1 MDRRE
6 LLKLLTSAAG
16 MAFDPSH
23 LSALSLAS
31 DPGKGSD
38 AMADNFFPGYAITP
52 AFDWL
57 RMGDVKP
64 AGWIKEQMLRDLRSG
79 FAGNLAKLCKEASS
93 DIFVT
98 GRNTLSSQNTTNELG
113 VNWWNGETEG
123 NWRAGH
129 IMMACLSEDP
139 ASVQEAANYVQHI
152 LASQDADGYLGV
164 FGPDTRFKHQGEL
177 WTQACLMRGLLAY
190 SELTGDKKVLQ
201 AVQRAVDL
209 TIKTYRVDH
218 QPLAAGES
226 HDLMYADVLERL
238 DDLTGNA
245 KYRDFALWLYDT
257 WSSTEIHWDAT
268 LSSLSDRKKGFFDHG
283 VNTYENIRVPLWLA
297 MTTGREDLG
306 QASRNAFYKI
316 ARYTEMSGSAVSQEW
331 INDAAPDPSNSEYEY
346 CVTKELQ
353 FTFLSALQKLGD
365 PHFADQVEY
374 LWFNAAQGSRLPDGS
389 AISYLTSDNRSHC
402 NLRAIAGDTVEKRNK
417 FSPTHSDVAVC
428 CNPNATQVAA
438 LYVRGMWMRP
448 KQGGLAALLYGPS
461 SLRTSVAG
469 TQVAIEQRTN
479 YPFESIVEFEVSPER
494 DVEFPILLRDPGWSR
509 NSTVVCE
516 GARITRQRRY
526 WQVLKQWKAGDQLR
540 LRLTP
545 EIEPVTASNSEVALR
560 YGALLFALPIAS
572 RKITLRAY
580 PLPGFEDSG
589 YEPVE
594 KPVPALGFPPGEQWY
609 DSGFRAESN
618 AKATNP
624 LRPFDDPP
632 VVIRGQMVAGAS
644 NTPLEATLV
653 PLGSAPI
660 LRRVTFPLVSEH
672 FFRRHGALRL
682 TQHQKS
688 EIQI

>member
-6 LLKLLTSAAG
+6 LLKLLSSAAG
-16 MAFDPSH
+16 MALASSN
-23 LSALSLAS
+23 LSALALET
-31 DPGKGSD
+31 DPGKNVS
-38 AMADNFFPGYAITP
+38 APADTSFAGYAIAP

-57 RMGDVKP
+57 RLGDVKP
-64 AGWIKEQMLRDLRSG
+64 SGWIKEQMLRDLRTG

-129 IMMACLSEDP
+129 IMMAGLSEDP
-139 ASVQEAANYVQHI
+139 LSVHVAANFVQHI

-190 SELTGDKKVLQ
+190 FELTGNKKVLQ

-238 DDLTGNA
+238 DDLTGNP
-245 KYRDFALWLYDT
+245 KYREFALWLYDT
-257 WSSTEIHWDAT
+257 WSATEIHWDAT

-306 QASRNAFYKI
+306 QASRNAFDKI
-316 ARYTEMSGSAVSQEW
+316 ARYAEVSGSAVSQEW
-331 INDAAPDPSNSEYEY
+331 INDAAPDPNRSEYEY

-389 AISYLTSDNRSHC
+389 GISYLTSDNRPSC
-402 NLRAIAGDTVEKRNK
+402 NLRAVKGDAVEQRNK

-461 SLRTSVAG
+461 SLRTSVAD

-479 YPFESIVEFEVSPER
+479 YPFENTVEFEVRPEH
-494 DVEFPILLRDPGWSR
+494 DVTFPIFLRDPGWSR
-509 NSTVVCE
+509 NSAVVCD
-516 GARITRQRRY
+516 GAEITRRGRY
-526 WQVLKQWKAGDQLR
+526 WRVVKHWKTGDLLR
-540 LRLTP
+540 LRFTP

-572 RKITLRAY
+572 RKITLRTY
-580 PLPGFEDSG
+580 PLQGFEDSG

-594 KPVPALGFPPGEQWY
+594 MPVPALGLPTDAQWNNF
-609 DSGFRAESN
+609 GFRAENN

-624 LRPFDDPP
+624 LRPFDDPLLI
-632 VVIRGQMVAGAS
+632 IRGQMVAGTS
-644 NTPLEATLV
+644 RSPVDVSLV

-660 LRRVTFPLVSEH
+660 LRRVTFPLVP
-672 FFRRHGALRL
+672 
-682 TQHQKS
+682 
-688 EIQI
+688 